1 MDRGERASGQGLN
14 PGSENLPYTI
24 STPRLFSSTRPPSHP
39 PWKTV
44 RLTGGLAL
52 ETGLACAISDVGCD
66 ETIITQVRPGGP
78 RVSINPV
85 LCLIG
90 VTRTERLWP

>member
-14 PGSENLPYTI
+14 PGSENLPYAI
-24 STPRLFSSTRPPSHP
+24 STLRLFSSTRPPSHP

-52 ETGLACAISDVGCD
+52 ETGLACAISESAVM
-66 ETIITQVRPGGP
+66 RPSSP
-78 RVSINPV
+78 RFVHVARVSALTPCFV
-85 LCLIG
+85 
-90 VTRTERLWP
+90 